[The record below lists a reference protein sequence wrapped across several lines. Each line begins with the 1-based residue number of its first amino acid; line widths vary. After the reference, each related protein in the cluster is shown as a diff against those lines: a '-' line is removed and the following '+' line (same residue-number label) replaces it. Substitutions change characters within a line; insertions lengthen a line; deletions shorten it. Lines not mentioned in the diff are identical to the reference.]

1 MRLQNL
7 TTALRT
13 FSIPLRRRPAL
24 LRFAGKQPLPV
35 SRSTVLKA
43 APTIPFFGSFFS
55 SSAKAESSDNMSYPD
70 KRGEDEWRAVLSPG
84 LSLFTHTY
92 SDMANAYPKKK
103 RSIPHPPP
111 KRHRTPLHRRIRL
124 PLPFPRNLHLRR
136 LQYPPLHSLAQI
148 QVRLRLAR
156 VL

>member
-13 FSIPLRRRPAL
+13 FSISLRRQPASS
-24 LRFAGKQPLPV
+24 LRFFGKQPLPV

-70 KRGEDEWRAVLSPG
+70 RRGEDEWRAVLSPG
-84 LSLFTHTY
+84 LPLYTNPPRKP
-92 SDMANAYPKKK
+92 AN
-103 RSIPHPPP
+103 
-111 KRHRTPLHRRIRL
+111 
-124 PLPFPRNLHLRR
+124 
-136 LQYPPLHSLAQI
+136 
-148 QVRLRLAR
+148 
-156 VL
+156 